1 MIHGKRKTPEVSVLR
16 PDPLD
21 PEGLPAD
28 EDDGPAADSQVQ
40 TLRPEVHAPQSA
52 SAERGGCSAGEVTA
66 TDVSQGRAEL
76 FRSLA
81 ILQGRIE
88 ALLSQVRE
96 LFYKVVLTG
105 HRCLH
110 CDGRLKMEREGLA
123 ACEECDRV
131 IDPTVA
137 FQHCPQC
144 EGNLRLVIRRYRC
157 CRCGRDVPSRFL
169 FDGKVFDADYF
180 RRRMAES
187 RRRRSKTEARQ
198 RVKVVAASNTVA
210 TGPADIDAV
219 PGLGEALSLLVGQ
232 PDPEWVEEARSR
244 FDLAACEQH
253 VLQHL
258 DTEPTRLTDIPPMK
272 DGSRRERIWI
282 FIAVIFLSHAGRV
295 EIRQDDQIIWVT
307 PRETDRERQTVP
319 GDAEAADGLRGPLG
333 RSSA

>member
-16 PDPLD
+16 PDPLY

-28 EDDGPAADSQVQ
+28 EDDGPAADPQVQ
-40 TLRPEVHAPQSA
+40 ALWPEVHAPQPA
-52 SAERGGCSAGEVTA
+52 TVIRGRCPAGDVTA
-66 TDVSQGRAEL
+66 IDAPRGRAEL

-96 LFYKVVLTG
+96 LFYEVVLTG
-105 HRCLH
+105 HRCPR
-110 CDGRLKMEREGLA
+110 CDGRLKMENEGRA
-123 ACEECDRV
+123 VCEECDRV

-144 EGNLRLVIRRYRC
+144 EGSLQLVIRRYRC

-169 FDGKVFDADYF
+169 FEGKVFDADYF
-180 RRRMAES
+180 RRKMAES
-187 RRRRSKTEARQ
+187 RRRRSEPEVRL
-198 RVKVVAASNTVA
+198 RPKVVAASDTVN

-232 PDPEWVEEARSR
+232 PDPGWVEQARSR

-258 DTEPTRLTDIPPMK
+258 DTEPVRLTDIPIME

-295 EIRQDDQIIWVT
+295 ETRQDDQIIWVT
-307 PRETDRERQTVP
+307 PHETHRKGQTVP
-319 GDAEAADGLRGPLG
+319 GDAEAADGLGGSLG
-333 RSSA
+333 RSST